1 MRCGPS
7 CMPVA
12 SSGASSHADT
22 PHMDMSDDIGARD
35 RGAGL
40 PAWLDSGR
48 WLAAAIIV
56 IALQWAAV
64 TGDGWVGLLSYVDL
78 GIHELGH
85 MLFMW
90 APPVLHAL
98 GGTLLQA
105 AAPLG
110 LCLYFVLVR
119 RDLFAGAIMLG
130 WQAVALRNIAVYMA
144 DAPVRILPLLGGQDG
159 HDWAYLFTEWGVLGH
174 AQGIATF
181 VEVVGFAAALA
192 GFALAAYGFA
202 RPRLEA
208 RRRVAYEAHLRTLP
222 VRQPRDSVSVDV
234 DQ

>member
-1 MRCGPS
+1 
-7 CMPVA
+7 
-12 SSGASSHADT
+12 
-22 PHMDMSDDIGARD
+22 MDMTDDIGARD
-35 RGAGL
+35 EGAEL
-40 PAWLDSGR
+40 PARLDGAR
-48 WLAAAIIV
+48 WLAAAVIV

-64 TGDGWVGLLSYVDL
+64 VGDGWVGLLSYVDL

-85 MLFMW
+85 MLLMW

-110 LCLYFVLVR
+110 LFLYFVLVR
-119 RDLFAGAIMLG
+119 RDLFAGAIMFG
-130 WQAVALRNIAVYMA
+130 WEAVALRNIAIYMA
-144 DAPVRILPLLGGQDG
+144 DAPVRVLPLLGGQDG
-159 HDWAYLFTEWGVLGH
+159 HDWAYLFAEWGVLGH
-174 AQGIATF
+174 AQGIATV
-181 VEVVGFAAALA
+181 VEVMGFIVAAA

-208 RRRVAYEAHLRTLP
+208 RRLAAYEAHLKTLP
-222 VRQPRDSVSVDV
+222 VRQPREHVSVDV